1 MGHLQ
6 EFFNL
11 LYSVESNWELGMLK
25 IANDVS
31 LLGVAASRLGHSI
44 RSLLPNWLYSSSGK
58 VSRSLKSL
66 LRFLFLFFTW
76 TAAWEKNLTMDNL
89 RKCSIRI
96 VDWCCMCKNGG
107 ETTDRL
113 LLYCAYATDI
123 WSMVF
128 CLFGIQ
134 WIMPEKTM
142 NAYWTRFWE
151 TSLCWCM
158 EGHSSLCYVH
168 YLDREE

>member
-1 MGHLQ
+1 M
-6 EFFNL
+6 
-11 LYSVESNWELGMLK
+11 VK
-25 IANDVS
+25 IASNVS
-31 LLGVAASRLGHSI
+31 WLGVAASRLSHSI
-44 RSLLPNWLYSSSGK
+44 RSLLPNWLYSSCGK
-58 VSRSLKSL
+58 VSRSLRSL

-76 TAAWEKNLTMDNL
+76 TAAWEKNLTMDKV
-89 RKCSIRI
+89 RKCSICI
-96 VDWCCMCKNGG
+96 VDWYCMCKNSG
-107 ETTDRL
+107 ETTDPL

-123 WSMVF
+123 WSMLF

-142 NAYWTRFWE
+142 NLLAYWRRFWE
-151 TSLCWCM
+151 TLLCWCM